1 MRYQK
6 KVSGPLLDRID
17 LHIEVPRVDFE
28 KLTSSEIGEN
38 SKSIRQ
44 RVEQAR
50 QIQTKRFTDLP
61 IQTNSEMGNAEL
73 QKFCRLDEQ
82 SMTLLKTA
90 VTQMHLS
97 ARAYNRILKLART
110 IADLGGSEDINTN
123 HIAEALQFREKR

>member
-28 KLTSSEIGEN
+28 KLTSSEKGES

-50 QIQTKRFTDLP
+50 QIQTQRFLNLP
-61 IQTNSEMGNAEL
+61 IQTNSEMGNLEL
-73 QKFCRLDEQ
+73 QQFCKLDEQ
-82 SMTLLKTA
+82 SLNLLKTA

-110 IADLGGSEDINTN
+110 IADLNESENIQTE
-123 HIAEALQFREKR
+123 HIAEALQFRAK